1 MSTRLHVTAAQRSF
15 EWRADADPPPDP
27 DAPRRNLLPRDGEVH
42 DHGRLYAAVEAD
54 ALLAHLSEAVPFRP
68 DELVIAGKRVVTS
81 RLVAWYGDDGAEYG
95 YSGATK
101 VALPFTPT
109 LRAVKERVERAAGC
123 TFNACLLNLYPT
135 GQEGMSWHSDD
146 EPALGRSPVIA
157 SLSLGATRR
166 FDFRH
171 KRDREKVQVTL
182 EHGQLLV
189 MRGPTQHHWQHALP
203 KTAKVH
209 TARVNLTFR
218 TILAREHE
226 RTDGP

>member
-1 MSTRLHVTAAQRSF
+1 MSTRALNVTAAQRSF
-15 EWRADADPPPDP
+15 EWQADADPPAASGMPP
-27 DAPRRNLLPRDGEVH
+27 RNLLPRDGEVH
-42 DHGRLYAAVEAD
+42 DHGRLYAEDEAT
-54 ALLAHLSEAVPFRP
+54 ALLTQLCEAVPFRP

-81 RLVAWYGDDGAEYG
+81 RLVAWYGDDGAKYG

-109 LRAVKERVERAAGC
+109 LRTVKERVERAAGC

-146 EPALGRSPVIA
+146 EPALGRSPIIA
-157 SLSLGATRR
+157 SLSLGAARR

-171 KRDREKVQVTL
+171 KRDREKVSVTL

-189 MRGPTQHHWQHALP
+189 MRGVTQHHWQHALP

-209 TARVNLTFR
+209 SVRVNLTFR
-218 TILAREHE
+218 TILLGRPE
-226 RTDGP
+226 RP